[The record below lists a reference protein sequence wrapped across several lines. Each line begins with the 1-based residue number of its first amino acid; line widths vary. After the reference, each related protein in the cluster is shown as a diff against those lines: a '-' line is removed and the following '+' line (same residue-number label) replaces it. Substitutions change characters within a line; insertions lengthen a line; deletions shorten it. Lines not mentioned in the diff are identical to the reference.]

1 MNKKIKGFLKISII
15 SLCITLVLCMI
26 NFLLVIHTDFLI
38 GIEMHGGEI
47 TTTMGL
53 GILKNKFYPETA
65 IDKVESSISES
76 IEFDIISFVMTL
88 LIVFTIFIVL
98 KYVLKKLNNKEITK
112 E

>member
-1 MNKKIKGFLKISII
+1 
-15 SLCITLVLCMI
+15 
-26 NFLLVIHTDFLI
+26 
-38 GIEMHGGEI
+38 MHGGEI